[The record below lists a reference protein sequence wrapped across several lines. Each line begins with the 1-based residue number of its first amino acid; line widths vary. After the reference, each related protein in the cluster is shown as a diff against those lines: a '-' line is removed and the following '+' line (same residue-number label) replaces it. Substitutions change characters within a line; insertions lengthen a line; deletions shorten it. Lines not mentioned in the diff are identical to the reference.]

1 MLNTEIRFSQRPLYH
16 IGWTRSE
23 IPFAHSSL
31 IQIFPLWVR
40 YITAKVWVQHSERII
55 KNVSSLI
62 RWAEMLSSIW
72 NVKKSPKLY
81 FPWKYAPSLALS
93 LSLSRGTV
101 WNGFQGRLE
110 RRQHP
115 FNCGRVSTSPSA
127 ATRHSVA
134 TTVAV
139 NRFSER
145 PVVFECC
152 QTSGRTSSSK
162 PFVLNPKT
170 RNRLLGNWSV

>member
-1 MLNTEIRFSQRPLYH
+1 M
-16 IGWTRSE
+16 
-23 IPFAHSSL
+23 SSL
-31 IQIFPLWVR
+31 YYRESVGATFRAHFHKRVVTDKMGGNDLLSLEHKKESEALFPMKICSFSR
-40 YITAKVWVQHSERII
+40 
-55 KNVSSLI
+55 
-62 RWAEMLSSIW
+62 
-72 NVKKSPKLY
+72 
-81 FPWKYAPSLALS
+81 S
-93 LSLSRGTV
+93 LSLSRGTD
-101 WNGFQGRLE
+101 WNVFQGRLE

-115 FNCGRVSTSPSA
+115 FNCGRVSISPSA

-170 RNRLLGNWSV
+170 RNRLLGN